1 MARASPLYVVPDPLV
16 SFSETACILGTSARF
31 RICNSFKLMIVR
43 VLQLSSARL
52 EWMPPPSMK
61 PLPLLQEME
70 VGACDRQPPWHKG
83 WCVYVWDFFTY
94 LRTAASMYDVT
105 CLWWV
110 RVYIYMYILHS
121 DTCW

>member
-1 MARASPLYVVPDPLV
+1 
-16 SFSETACILGTSARF
+16 
-31 RICNSFKLMIVR
+31 
-43 VLQLSSARL
+43 
-52 EWMPPPSMK
+52 MK

-110 RVYIYMYILHS
+110 RVYIYIYIYMYIHIAFRYMLVES
-121 DTCW
+121 